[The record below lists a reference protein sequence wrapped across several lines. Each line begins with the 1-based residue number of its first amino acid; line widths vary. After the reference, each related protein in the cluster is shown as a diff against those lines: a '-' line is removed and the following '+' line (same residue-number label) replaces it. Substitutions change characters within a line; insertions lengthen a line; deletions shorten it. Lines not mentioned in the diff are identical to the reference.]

1 MPRTRKQR
9 GGFIASNNVNSLV
22 AKSCSRFVYPTKVKA
37 VMRHAEEDLMPR
49 ATKHRLRKSVHRRNN
64 GSRFSR
70 RVYRGRC
77 GGQMRKFHLISGL
90 QAGADRGALL
100 GFDDARNKAGISEQV
115 ASTGGFAPLGYK
127 CDDYIQ
133 KSVRD
138 TSEDAQRNIE
148 KERKYVKTP
157 LSPLKRY
164 KLEINMRKWID
175 KFHIVEFENKNHEV
189 KFSAKDKANANEA
202 DVLVGFRVNKKS
214 LGAGT
219 EQTINYGLFGEYTFV
234 EQFKNGK
241 TAGGALMR
249 LDFIG
254 KDGWPEDHIRQA
266 KEADYPGAVV
276 FRKNKKYM
284 VWNNFVHATPIDDEK
299 SKQKREKVYT
309 IRPVTQEELLQKQCV
324 KKFAQ
329 KSAISFTL
337 DHKTNSKDTQC
348 AEQLAKFLDECAIDG
363 KTLNV
368 MVTGATESNFQGCQE
383 RVRKIFAN
391 AFTKLFTKLFSAL
404 APPYDWSREV
414 TPRKH
419 TAIDTKA
426 NEKVQRNAAN
436 EANEANAANA
446 LSKVQFRGGKRSRR
460 KNTPKS
466 RQRRR

>member
-1 MPRTRKQR
+1 
-9 GGFIASNNVNSLV
+9 
-22 AKSCSRFVYPTKVKA
+22 
-37 VMRHAEEDLMPR
+37 
-49 ATKHRLRKSVHRRNN
+49 
-64 GSRFSR
+64 
-70 RVYRGRC
+70 
-77 GGQMRKFHLISGL
+77 MRKFHLISGL

-100 GFDDARNKAGISEQV
+100 GFDDARNEAGIREQV

-133 KSVRD
+133 ESVRD
-138 TSEDAQRNIE
+138 KSEEAERSIE
-148 KERKYVKTP
+148 KERKYVKKVTDEMP
-157 LSPLKRY
+157 RVERY
-164 KLEINMRKWID
+164 KLEMNIRNMPKWID
-175 KFHIVEFENKNHEV
+175 KFHIVEFENENHEV
-189 KFSAKDKANANEA
+189 KFSAKDKANADGA
-202 DVLVGFRVNKKS
+202 DVLVGFRVNKEN

-276 FRKNKKYM
+276 FWKNQKYM

-299 SKQKREKVYT
+299 SKQKKKKEVYT
-309 IRPVTQEELLQKQCV
+309 IRSVTQEELLQKQCV
-324 KKFAQ
+324 EEVAQ

-337 DHKTNSKDTQC
+337 DHKTNSNDTQC

-368 MVTGATESNFQGCQE
+368 MVTGATESNFLGCQE
-383 RVRKIFAN
+383 RVRKIFAD
-391 AFTKLFTKLFSAL
+391 AFTKLFSSL
-404 APPYDWSREV
+404 APPDDWSRQV
-414 TPRKH
+414 RRDHP
-419 TAIDTKA
+419 AIDT
-426 NEKVQRNAAN
+426 NAAN
-436 EANEANAANA
+436 EANEANA
-446 LSKVQFRGGKRSRR
+446 LSKVKYRSGKRSRR